1 GTAPPGAAPAQTP
14 APEGRRSRVPRP
26 GCGLAPP
33 HDPTPPPP
41 GPAPATPPP
50 APAPP
55 AATTHPAPP
64 ALQLDPR
71 SPLPEKNK
79 AGPAGRAT
87 TRGDPPPRGDAATPP
102 RPRPPHHPPAPQP
115 VTPHAPPTP
124 EHTNDTAPAPPQ
136 APNRQTS
143 RPAPP
148 DEDERT
154 SNPGPCTTG
163 SPCCLFLAAASWRP
177 RSENFGQA
185 PIPARYPT
193 AGYTLSN
200 DESRGGRPDVETV
213 VRPDRHP
220 RKPVG
225 PPADDP
231 GPGRP

>member
-1 GTAPPGAAPAQTP
+1 HN
-14 APEGRRSRVPRP
+14 
-26 GCGLAPP
+26 L
-33 HDPTPPPP
+33 
-41 GPAPATPPP
+41 
-50 APAPP
+50 
-55 AATTHPAPP
+55 TH
-64 ALQLDPR
+64 R
-71 SPLPEKNK
+71 SPLPEDDK

-220 RKPVG
+220 PKPG
-225 PPADDP
+225 GRPPDDP
-231 GPGRP
+231 GPGRPCHPDRLPPGPPVRRRKPDPDRHCLRDDPGQGQRDHEEGRPSGDRPRSLRAHRRRPPNARHR